1 MEIRSDCIVGTI
13 RLEGRRIVKI
23 AIVGLGPWGIC
34 ALERVVTTARRGL
47 RPGLE
52 VQVHVV
58 EPAVPGSG
66 VYDVSQPDYL
76 LLNNPCGQL
85 SLYPFASEG
94 DQPCYG
100 LGFFEWAVAQGYRW
114 VGDQCVID
122 PSGSPIEPHHFLPR
136 RLMGEYLQWFYHA
149 LVAGAPNTVEI
160 LYHPSAA
167 VDIVAH
173 RNGCEEVRLADGRA
187 VVVDQ
192 VIVTSGHTANA
203 SGAGGESRPAELSP
217 YPVTSYVDRVPSGST
232 IGVSGMGL
240 VALDVVTSLTVG
252 RGGQFVAD
260 GNRLRYRPSGQEP
273 VIHMF
278 SRSGLP
284 FTAKPVTGSDLAG
297 AYQPVICT
305 QEALDALS
313 GRSNGRR
320 RLVDVRTELLPLMF
334 AEMYVRYYTQV
345 AIQQGANG
353 SSSAIGKRLRAA
365 WEQGR
370 FDQELERLRASYG
383 YFDAEALFFGHQPSY
398 RSSADYERYV
408 YSALADDLREAEVPN
423 GASPVKAA
431 SEVFRIFRDPM
442 RSVVEQGGLSLDSY
456 LDFNADIRSRL
467 HRLVAGPPA
476 LRSRQLLALMD
487 TGLLRTPYGPAPAL
501 AAAGDE
507 SPLAEPRTRI
517 SSTVFAERH
526 VADVDLVIRGRL
538 DEPRVDG
545 SASQLLS
552 ELYNRGRVSQFRY
565 GAVTVGSV
573 NLTPE
578 SHPIDID
585 GRPQESLWIF
595 GVLTEGIRHFTNY
608 LPSPKSRIRA
618 FEDLGA
624 CVAGILS

>member
-1 MEIRSDCIVGTI
+1 MPAPGNRT
-13 RLEGRRIVKI
+13 VKI

-34 ALERVVTTARRGL
+34 ALERIVSTARRGL

-52 VQVHVV
+52 VAVHVV
-58 EPAVPGSG
+58 EPDVPGSG

-94 DQPCYG
+94 DPPPYG
-100 LGFFEWAVAQGYRW
+100 LGLYEWCVQQGYRW
-114 VGDQCVID
+114 VGDQCLID
-122 PSGSPIEPHHFLPR
+122 SSGSPIEPHHFLPR
-136 RLMGEYLQWFYHA
+136 RVMGEYLQWFYHA
-149 LVAGAPNTVEI
+149 LVAGAPPTVEI
-160 LYHPSAA
+160 FYHPSAA
-167 VDIVAH
+167 IDIVAR
-173 RNGCEEVRLADGRA
+173 RNGCEEVRLADGEA

-192 VIVTSGHTANA
+192 VIMTSGHTANRSSVA
-203 SGAGGESRPAELSP
+203 NGSRPAELSP
-217 YPVTSYVDRVPSGST
+217 YPITSYVDRIPTHAT

-240 VALDVVTSLTVG
+240 VALDVVTALTVG
-252 RGGQFVAD
+252 RGGQFVDD
-260 GNRLRYRPSGQEP
+260 GSGLHYRPSGNEP

-284 FTAKPVTGSDLAG
+284 FTCKSVTGSDLAG
-297 AYQPVICT
+297 TYRPVICT

-313 GRSNGRR
+313 GASNGRR
-320 RLVDVRTELLPLMF
+320 RLVDVRAELLPLMF

-345 AIQQGANG
+345 AIGHGANG
-353 SSSAIGKRLRAA
+353 SAAAVGERLRDA

-398 RSSADYERYV
+398 RSSQDYELYV
-408 YSALADDLREAEVPN
+408 YGALADDLREAEVPN

-476 LRSRQLLALMD
+476 LRSRQLLALME
-487 TGLLRTPYGPAPAL
+487 TGLLRMPYGPAPAL
-501 AAAGDE
+501 RPADDGSASAQ
-507 SPLAEPRTRI
+507 PRTRI
-517 SSTVFAERH
+517 SSTVFEEPH

-538 DEPRVDG
+538 GEPRVDC

-565 GAVTVGSV
+565 GEVTVGSV
-573 NLTPE
+573 DLTPE

-585 GRPQESLWIF
+585 GSPQESLWIF

-618 FEDLGA
+618 FEDVGA
-624 CVAGILS
+624 CVDGILS